1 MKHCYEFF
9 NVYKAFRTF
18 VKTQHFVV
26 IKCFRYDLGGG
37 GGGEYASNKFL
48 ELRIRWNN
56 SANITPLV
64 SYTNVP
70 GFSPEGINGPLLSPP
85 NTHKFY
91 FTFYVETVR
100 H

>member
-26 IKCFRYDLGGG
+26 IKCFRCDLG
-37 GGGEYASNKFL
+37 GGGEYASNKVL

-56 SANITPLV
+56 SANIV
-64 SYTNVP
+64 Y
-70 GFSPEGINGPLLSPP
+70 INS
-85 NTHKFY
+85 
-91 FTFYVETVR
+91 
-100 H
+100 

>member
-37 GGGEYASNKFL
+37 GGG
-48 ELRIRWNN
+48 
-56 SANITPLV
+56 
-64 SYTNVP
+64 
-70 GFSPEGINGPLLSPP
+70 GIC
-85 NTHKFY
+85 F
-91 FTFYVETVR
+91 
-100 H
+100 

>member
-37 GGGEYASNKFL
+37 GGWGGNMLLINSLSCASDGTIQQTSRRWSLTPMFQVFHLRELTGPFFL
-48 ELRIRWNN
+48 RL
-56 SANITPLV
+56 TH
-64 SYTNVP
+64 
-70 GFSPEGINGPLLSPP
+70 INFISLFMLKP
-85 NTHKFY
+85 
-91 FTFYVETVR
+91 
-100 H
+100 